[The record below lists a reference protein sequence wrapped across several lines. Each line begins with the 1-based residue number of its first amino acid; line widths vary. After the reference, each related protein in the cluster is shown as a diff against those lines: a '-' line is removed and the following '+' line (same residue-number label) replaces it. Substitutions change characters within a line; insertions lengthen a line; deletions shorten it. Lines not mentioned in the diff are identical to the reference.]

1 VAATR
6 REYNTKRVV
15 TIIIT
20 TTTVQT
26 TVLITERLCLPRS
39 SSSIEFESESPC
51 APFDDWF
58 CSVLPMK
65 YLISFAQRHVS
76 FRLPEFDAVIKLEG
90 LEPRD
95 VYDPNGDYNVRW
107 RAG

>member
-1 VAATR
+1 M
-6 REYNTKRVV
+6 TKREV

-26 TVLITERLCLPRS
+26 TVLIEKAPPATIKQLYK
-39 SSSIEFESESPC
+39 FESESPC
-51 APFDDWF
+51 SFDDWF

-76 FRLPEFDAVIKLEG
+76 FRLPEFDAVIKLEDWSR
-90 LEPRD
+90 EMCMIPTETTT
-95 VYDPNGDYNVRW
+95 
-107 RAG
+107 